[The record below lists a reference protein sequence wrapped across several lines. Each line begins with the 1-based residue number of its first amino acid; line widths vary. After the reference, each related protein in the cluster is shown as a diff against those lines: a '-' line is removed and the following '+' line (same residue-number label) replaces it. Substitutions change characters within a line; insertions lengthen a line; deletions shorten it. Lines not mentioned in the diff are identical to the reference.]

1 MGAIWLSAG
10 LSVTD
15 LLRHWT
21 ENLLRGGGG
30 LGRNALAP
38 PSVPSWNGNDRA
50 ALNAYFNKTH
60 LFLLTPEIPSTQV
73 ASNHPPPGSVAPRG
87 VQRSQDVP
95 NQASKTPRREG
106 LGELGAPG
114 TRCGVQHPACS
125 RGWKGRAQQQALQ
138 AVPSRGEACYEQPSA
153 QAHHP
158 RGHTAPGGQQT
169 RMGQR
174 AVKGSPLRTQGAD
187 WGARSRSPFRK
198 EEQGGRPPALPT
210 AGRGLRSRSR
220 GWRREGGRARREPA
234 PPSPKARA
242 ARP

>member
-1 MGAIWLSAG
+1 M
-10 LSVTD
+10 
-15 LLRHWT
+15 
-21 ENLLRGGGG
+21 
-30 LGRNALAP
+30 
-38 PSVPSWNGNDRA
+38 
-50 ALNAYFNKTH
+50 
-60 LFLLTPEIPSTQV
+60 
-73 ASNHPPPGSVAPRG
+73 
-87 VQRSQDVP
+87 P

-106 LGELGAPG
+106 LGESGAPG

-138 AVPSRGEACYEQPSA
+138 AVPSRGYACYEQPSA

-158 RGHTAPGGQQT
+158 RGHPAPGGQQT

-220 GWRREGGRARREPA
+220 GWRREGGRGGSRLRPARRPA
-234 PPSPKARA
+234 QLGPKVPWAVPRCRTEWA
-242 ARP
+242 GGRGGRP